1 MAIAI
6 IFSAAS
12 LVLWAFSF
20 LFFFSY
26 LKRRTG
32 QERILAEFREE
43 VNLITADIDDV
54 TVRNVD
60 LLEDRIKTL
69 RSLSEETERR
79 IRTLVRELD
88 RRDLRPPPGPERRP
102 ARDTRPGPAPAF
114 SEPVAAPAAAF
125 PGPVAVSAAAFP
137 GPVAASAA
145 AFSEPVAASAPA
157 ATEAPGTAVEPRAAP
172 LPEGK
177 GPSFAEQ
184 VAELYREGLSPDSI
198 ATRLD
203 APMAK
208 VNLAIAMAE
217 PRGH

>member
-1 MAIAI
+1 MTIAI

-12 LVLWAFSF
+12 LVLWLFSF

-43 VNLITADIDDV
+43 VELITADINDV
-54 TVRNVD
+54 AGRNID

-69 RSLSEETERR
+69 RSLSDETERR

-88 RRDLRPPPGPERRP
+88 RRDAGELVPPRP
-102 ARDTRPGPAPAF
+102 AQNPARGTGPVP
-114 SEPVAAPAAAF
+114 ET
-125 PGPVAVSAAAFP
+125 PGPV
-137 GPVAASAA
+137 G
-145 AFSEPVAASAPA
+145 APA
-157 ATEAPGTAVEPRAAP
+157 PSGASGAIPEPQAPREAAP
-172 LPEGK
+172 PPEEK

-184 VAELYREGLSPDSI
+184 VADLYRAGLSSDTI
-198 ATRLD
+198 AARLD

-208 VNLAIAMAE
+208 VNLAIALAE
-217 PRGH
+217 RRGR